1 MGSQKRVHFY
11 FRKDSRVGARITVRF
26 MEYIPLDSYPHYTEC
41 EKIVS
46 GLGFHLVELK
56 ISPQNGVTQILATIT
71 GKDASVNIGVND
83 CSRVHKVLLP
93 ALEEILGTDNTYMEL
108 TSPGM
113 ERNIKNAAEFP
124 LFLGREIRVYDKT
137 VTDWVGGVLKAAD
150 SESVTLEEPKED
162 GSVETKSISLENI
175 AKAKFIHL

>member
-1 MGSQKRVHFY
+1 M
-11 FRKDSRVGARITVRF
+11 D
-26 MEYIPLDSYPHYTEC
+26 YISLDSFPHYTEC

-46 GLGFHLVELK
+46 PLGFHLVELK

-71 GKDASVNIGVND
+71 GADSSVNIGVND
-83 CSRVHKVLLP
+83 CSRVHKILLP
-93 ALEEILGTDNTYMEL
+93 ALEEMLGTDNTYMEL

-113 ERNIKNAAEFP
+113 ERNIRNAAEFP

-137 VTDWVGGVLKAAD
+137 VTDWVGGILKSAD
-150 SESVTLEEPKED
+150 SQSLTLEIAKED
-162 GSVETKSISLENI
+162 GSVEEQAISFENI

>member
-1 MGSQKRVHFY
+1 L
-11 FRKDSRVGARITVRF
+11 
-26 MEYIPLDSYPHYTEC
+26 EYISLDSYPHYTEC

-46 GLGFHLVELK
+46 ELGFHLVELK

-71 GKDASVNIGVND
+71 GKDSGTNIGVND
-83 CSRVHKVLLP
+83 CSRVHKALLP
-93 ALEEILGTDNTYMEL
+93 SLEEMLGTDNTYMEL

-113 ERNIKNAAEFP
+113 ERNIKNAAEFR
-124 LFLGREIRVYDKT
+124 FFIGREIRVYDKT

-150 SESVTLEEPKED
+150 DKSVTLELSKED
-162 GSVETKSISLENI
+162 GSSEQKTVSFENI

>member
-1 MGSQKRVHFY
+1 MRGNGGR
-11 FRKDSRVGARITVRF
+11 GL
-26 MEYIPLDSYPHYTEC
+26 EYIPLDSYPHYTEC

-71 GKDASVNIGVND
+71 CADSAQSISVND

-93 ALEEILGTDNTYMEL
+93 ALEEMLGTDNTYMEL

-113 ERNIKNAAEFP
+113 ERNIKNAAEFS

-137 VTDWVGGVLKAAD
+137 VTDWIGGVLKSAD
-150 SESVTLEEPKED
+150 EKSVTLEETKED
-162 GSVETKSISLENI
+162 GSCETKIISFENI